1 MPPLSIGFVS
11 FIGVAVTAP
20 ISSFSAPYG
29 ARPAHALPARSLEI
43 GFGIFLLLV
52 SARFLLSLAG

>member
-1 MPPLSIGFVS
+1 VGE
-11 FIGVAVTAP
+11 
-20 ISSFSAPYG
+20 
-29 ARPAHALPARSLEI
+29 HQPARSLEI